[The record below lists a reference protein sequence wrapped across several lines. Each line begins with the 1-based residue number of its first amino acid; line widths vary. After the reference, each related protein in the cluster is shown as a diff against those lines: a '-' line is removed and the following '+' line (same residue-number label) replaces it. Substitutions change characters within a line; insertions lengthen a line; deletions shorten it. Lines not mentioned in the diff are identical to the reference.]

1 MVGKESPNHPI
12 FLLAH
17 SMGGLIGSMAMARYV
32 SSMTMAKQLVLLI
45 DQRSVFDTVFSST
58 TFAAITNEAVSDDRN
73 RKLSTFA
80 LRPSSII
87 LLSLTLLLMYR
98 LPTLISRAVLCA
110 PMIRNKCG
118 VKYFDFKFAPPQP
131 LVYWVTVAACYAG
144 TFVVA
149 AVLG

>member
-1 MVGKESPNHPI
+1 LTCTLTTK
-12 FLLAH
+12 
-17 SMGGLIGSMAMARYV
+17 
-32 SSMTMAKQLVLLI
+32 
-45 DQRSVFDTVFSST
+45 FD
-58 TFAAITNEAVSDDRN
+58 RCH
-73 RKLSTFA
+73 
-80 LRPSSII
+80 
-87 LLSLTLLLMYR
+87 LSLTLLLMYR

-149 AVLG
+149 AVRLSSTIVWCMLTLFPGGCLVRMCCYAVMCR